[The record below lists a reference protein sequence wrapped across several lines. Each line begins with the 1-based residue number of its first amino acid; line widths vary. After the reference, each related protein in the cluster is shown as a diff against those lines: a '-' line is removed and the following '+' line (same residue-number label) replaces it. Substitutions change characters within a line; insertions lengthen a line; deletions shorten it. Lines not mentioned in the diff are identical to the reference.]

1 MDTFKNFFDSFRSK
15 EKEKSELLTNW
26 NDSIKILSQHFTK
39 IEKYYRMAV
48 KCQMEFEM
56 GNEEAIQGGHGLMY
70 VWASGLLGIWA
81 SGHLGFWASGHLG
94 IWASGHLGIW
104 TSGHLGFWAS
114 GHLGFWAS
122 GHLGI

>member
-15 EKEKSELLTNW
+15 EKEKSELLINW
-26 NDSIKILSQHFTK
+26 NDSIKILSKHFTM

-56 GNEEAIQGGHGLMY
+56 GNEEAIQGGYGLK
-70 VWASGLLGIWA
+70 

-94 IWASGHLGIW
+94 IWDSGLLGI
-104 TSGHLGFWAS
+104 
-114 GHLGFWAS
+114 
-122 GHLGI
+122 